1 MVFGALQDGVGLFQS
16 PSLGIPQPDISIWRW
31 IWPATFTNSV
41 HETIDLP
48 QYMIAFTPEDTV
60 TFWMIQTHENQGI
73 LSKRKWRN
81 TLLDPE
87 DPFE

>member
-1 MVFGALQDGVGLFQS
+1 MVWDCSKVHLLNTPARY
-16 PSLGIPQPDISIWRW
+16 SIWRW

-48 QYMIAFTPEDTV
+48 QYMIAFTPEDAV